1 MNRIFYYSQKQNVSM
16 ADSWFD
22 VANLDHFWVKRRFT
36 VFQKL
41 LGKKFLPSTPVCEI
55 GCGNGLVQAQF
66 FQSYGVMVDGFD
78 LNELA
83 LSKSVA
89 ESQPKY
95 LYDIHDRKSD
105 LRHKYK
111 LIMLFDIIEHIDDD
125 SAFLESVLFHLNSGG
140 VLVVNVPALQFLY
153 SNYDRAAG
161 HVRRYSLPQ
170 LEKLGR
176 LKGLQLVKGT
186 YWGLPMLPLLTIRKG
201 LLAFESGEKEIIQRG
216 FKPPSALANYFL
228 NFLCKLEPIP
238 QRLLGT
244 STMCIFKKL

>member
-1 MNRIFYYSQKQNVSM
+1 MKTIIYYSKKQNVSM

-41 LGKKFLPSTPVCEI
+41 LGKKFLPSAPVCEV

-66 FQSYGVMVDGFD
+66 LQSYGVMIDGFD

-95 LYDIHDRKSD
+95 LYDVHHRKSD
-105 LRHKYK
+105 LFHKYK
-111 LIMLFDIIEHIDDD
+111 LIILFDVIEHINDE
-125 SAFLESVLFHLNSGG
+125 SAFLESVLFHLSSGG
-140 VLVVNVPALQFLY
+140 ALAVNTPALQFLY

-170 LEKLGR
+170 LEKLGIQH
-176 LKGLQLVKGT
+176 GLQLVKGT
-186 YWGLPMLPLLTIRKG
+186 YWGLPMLPLLAIRKG
-201 LLAFESGEKEIIQRG
+201 LLVFESGEQEIIQKG

-238 QRLLGT
+238 QRWLGT
-244 STMCIFKKL
+244 SAMCVFKKL